1 MLKQVKF
8 GFTWR
13 WTGYCREEIAFF
25 RENIND
31 LPNYIG
37 QRDRYDNFLRKF
49 FNRQITKNT
58 LVDLDL
64 IGLFIGD
71 LQARA
76 QIDYIERHIDIP
88 EIIQGGKRFLNRAEK
103 LRKLH
108 PTAVREAH
116 DEGKLE
122 ELAGEVQIKISKE
135 KSELCK
141 DLMNVQL
148 ELVKNVLTARQHH
161 VDH

>member
-8 GFTWR
+8 GYTWR
-13 WTGYCREEIAFF
+13 WTGYCRQEIANF
-25 RENIND
+25 REIVDNI
-31 LPNYIG
+31 PNYIG

-49 FNRQITKNT
+49 VNRQITKDT

-71 LQARA
+71 LQSRA
-76 QIDYIERHIDIP
+76 QIDYIEREINIP
-88 EIIQGGKRFLNRAEK
+88 EYIQGGKRFLSRAEK

-108 PTAVREAH
+108 PTAVREANE
-116 DEGKLE
+116 EGKLE